1 MRATMRVLMLMTVA
15 PLVLTGCMSFFYKDT
30 SKQDAIA
37 AAKPTGKLNS
47 ECARLQPLFASD
59 GAELTRDQMNV
70 GLKLELAKW
79 DKDGSGDLTNSEV
92 QPLNDELRAEN
103 VGASPVRDWNAD
115 GRIDEKEFGSGWRT
129 MFELCDRNRND
140 MVSVRELGH
149 SPNVAAPR
157 TAPSESKKKP
167 EGSSEQ
173 QGRPQSPG
181 Y

>member
-1 MRATMRVLMLMTVA
+1 MLMTVA

-30 SKQDAIA
+30 SKQDALA
-37 AAKPTGKLNS
+37 AAKPAGKLNT
-47 ECARLQPLFASD
+47 ECARLQPLFGPD
-59 GAELTRDQMNV
+59 GADLTREKMDA

-79 DKDGSGDLTNSEV
+79 DKDGSGDLSNSEA
-92 QPLNDELRAEN
+92 QPLNEQLRADN

-129 MFELCDRNRND
+129 MFALCDRNRNE
-140 MVSVRELGH
+140 MVSMRELGQ

-157 TAPSESKKKP
+157 TAPTEAKKKP
-167 EGSSEQ
+167 EGSGE
-173 QGRPQSPG
+173 RPQSPG

>member
-1 MRATMRVLMLMTVA
+1 MRAMRVLTVA
-15 PLVLTGCMSFFYKDT
+15 AVASLMLTGCMSFFYKDT
-30 SKQDAIA
+30 SKEDAIA
-37 AAKPTGKLNS
+37 AAKPAGKLNT
-47 ECARLQPLFASD
+47 ECARLQPLFKSD
-59 GAELTRDQMNV
+59 GSDLTREQMDV
-70 GLKLELAKW
+70 GLKLELQKW
-79 DKDGSGDLTNSEV
+79 DKDGSGDLSNSEA

-140 MVSVRELGH
+140 MISVRELGR

-157 TAPSESKKKP
+157 TAPTETKKKP
-167 EGSSEQ
+167 DSGET
-173 QGRPQSPG
+173 RPQTPG

>member
-1 MRATMRVLMLMTVA
+1 MRAMRVLMLMTVA
-15 PLVLTGCMSFFYKDT
+15 PALLTGCMSFFYADKP
-30 SKQDAIA
+30 KQEASA
-37 AAKPTGKLNS
+37 AGSPSGKLNT
-47 ECARLQPLFASD
+47 ECARLQPLFKSD
-59 GAELTRDQMNV
+59 GSELTREQMDAA
-70 GLKLELAKW
+70 LKLELQKW

-129 MFELCDRNRND
+129 MFELCDRNRNN

-149 SPNVAAPR
+149 SPNVTAPR
-157 TAPSESKKKP
+157 TAPSETKKKP
-167 EGSSEQ
+167 EGSSGDPQ
-173 QGRPQSPG
+173 RPQAPG